1 MPKKTNQKNKQK
13 GGFWPF
19 DNNETKDASGNPVAA
34 AASEKKTSIWDSWF
48 GGKDASGNS
57 AAPTA
62 AVAGPTT
69 SDVVAAPVAGP
80 TNNVVA
86 GAPTNV
92 AGAPTNVAGAP
103 VVGGRKRNKSK
114 KSKKSKKN
122 RSKKH

>member
-13 GGFWPF
+13 GGFF
-19 DNNETKDASGNPVAA
+19 GLFESKVDASGNPVA

-80 TNNVVA
+80 TTNVVA

-103 VVGGRKRNKSK
+103 VVGGKKRNKSK

>member
-19 DNNETKDASGNPVAA
+19 DNNETKVDASGNPVAA

-80 TNNVVA
+80 TTNV
-86 GAPTNV
+86 V